1 MTTLVL
7 DEKTEQTPI
16 GTVIRSATDSVVE
29 VRDEHGKLMATV
41 LLADDEDGFDYA
53 PYLAEVTRR
62 SAELDRRARHPGP
75 WLTTKQLLEGIQALE
90 RDE

>member
-16 GTVIRSATDSVVE
+16 GAVIRSATDSVVE
-29 VRDEHGKLMATV
+29 VRDQHGKLMATV
-41 LLADDEDGFDYA
+41 LLGDDEDDFDYA
-53 PYLAEVTRR
+53 PYLAEVERK

-75 WLTTKQLLEGIQALE
+75 WLTTKQFLEGIQAAE
-90 RDE
+90 PDK